1 MRGYLTTEDEKNI
14 FNILNSNKKRHQKIF
29 DVEDYCVKNEII
41 YDRVKARI
49 DSMRFLIAS

>member
-29 DVEDYCVKNEII
+29 DVEDYCVKNGII